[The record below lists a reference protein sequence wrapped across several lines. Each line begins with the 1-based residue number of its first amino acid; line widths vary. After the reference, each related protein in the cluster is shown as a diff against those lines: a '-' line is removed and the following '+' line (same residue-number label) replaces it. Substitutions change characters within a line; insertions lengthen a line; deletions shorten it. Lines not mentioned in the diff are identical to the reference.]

1 MKGWDCLKIIAKTDK
16 GLQRSKN
23 QDNFFIKMI
32 DDDTSL
38 AIVCDGMGGANGG
51 LTASTIAVNEISSHI
66 IEKYDTILNENDMKN
81 IILDA
86 INIANKVIY
95 DKASENEF
103 LKGMG
108 TTAVCAL
115 SKKNKSYIAS
125 VGDSR
130 GYKLNNNGII
140 QITKDHSFVQE
151 MVDMG
156 QISKNEAK
164 EHPKKNIITRAIGV
178 ESEIKIDFF
187 EENFSNDEK
196 LVICSDG
203 LSNMVDDSIILEI
216 VNNDFENCCTNLIE
230 EANNKGGLDN
240 ITVAA
245 VMF

>member
-1 MKGWDCLKIIAKTDK
+1 MKGWDCLKVIAKTDK

-23 QDNFFIKMI
+23 QDNFFIKML
-32 DDDTSL
+32 DDETSL

-51 LTASTIAVNEISSHI
+51 LTASTVAVNEISSYI
-66 IEKYDTILNENDMKN
+66 IEKYDAGLQDDEVKN
-81 IILDA
+81 VILDA
-86 INIANKVIY
+86 INIANKAIF

-108 TTAVCAL
+108 TTAVCTL
-115 SKKNKSYIAS
+115 NKKNKSYIAS

-130 GYKLNNNGII
+130 GYKLNSKEII

-178 ESEIKIDFF
+178 EPEIKIDFF

-203 LSNMVDDSIILEI
+203 LSNMVDDLIIMKI
-216 VNNDFENCCTNLIE
+216 VNDDFENCCKNLIQ
-230 EANNKGGLDN
+230 EANNNGGLDN